1 MGVFNKKKKDEAHLD
16 GTLASYP
23 YLCDIKP
30 NERYVFHSDYY
41 EVDDGFATILS
52 FFHIEGANDDFG
64 PFWGV
69 NKIPSKT
76 AV

>member
-30 NERYVFHSDYY
+30 NERYVFIVITMKLMTDLQPFFRSFMLGERMMISDR
-41 EVDDGFATILS
+41 S
-52 FFHIEGANDDFG
+52 GA
-64 PFWGV
+64 
-69 NKIPSKT
+69 
-76 AV
+76 